1 MARGA
6 LFFNKA
12 RGKVGNVVLSVM
24 GGQQISR
31 AYNESNSNKGDNATE
46 LQREQRVKLG
56 NLINVYRLLKKS
68 ELLAFATKDQKM
80 SDYNA
85 FIQANLS
92 NNMVALT
99 RDEFQKGF
107 TMIDD
112 YIVSKGGL
120 GSIFVTTDDEF
131 FSINYYFSEA
141 FDFTNNKTLGYVS
154 TALMNAIPWLADGDL
169 FTLVLTHTTDDG
181 TTSVSYKQVKIDSTS
196 TETFDGTKLF
206 FNTSFDPNDQVNF
219 TLNNGNA
226 AVIVTRKVNGSVDAS
241 YSKFDTSTN
250 TFVQNHKTAAA
261 WLAAKQ
267 SYGYKETPMLN
278 PDSVD

>member
-92 NNMVALT
+92 NNKIALT
-99 RDEFQKGF
+99 RDEFQQGF
-107 TMIDD
+107 TLIGD

-120 GSIFVTTDDEF
+120 GSIFVKTDDDF
-131 FSINYYFSEA
+131 FSINYNFSKDV
-141 FDFTNNKTLGYVS
+141 DFSNNKTLGYVS

-169 FTLVLTHTTDDG
+169 FTLVLTRTTSDG

-206 FNTSFDPNDQVNF
+206 YDTTYAANDLVTF
-219 TLNNGNA
+219 TLDNGNA

-241 YSKFDTSTN
+241 YSKFDTSTI
-250 TFVQNHKTAAA
+250 TIVQNHMTPAA

>member
-92 NNMVALT
+92 NNKVALT
-99 RDEFQKGF
+99 RDEFQQGF
-107 TMIDD
+107 TLIDD

-120 GSIFVTTDDEF
+120 GSIFVETGDDY

-141 FDFTNNKTLGYVS
+141 FDFSNNKTLGYVS

-169 FTLVLTHTTDDG
+169 FTLVLTRTTGDG

-206 FNTSFDPNDQVNF
+206 FDASFAANAQVTF
-219 TLNNGNA
+219 TFDNGNA

-241 YSKFDTSTN
+241 YSKFDSSAITI
-250 TFVQNHKTAAA
+250 VQDHKTPAA